1 MNLFIDLFVQLS
13 LDNRENWY
21 DTPIGKDP
29 LMNQENLQIMEF
41 LLSSKFTCGDKQ
53 VVSTML
59 LLIDCKQQGAKS
71 ISPHC
76 IYKKLFY
83 LLPPT
88 LVR

>member
-53 VVSTML
+53 VVSVTKHNAFTYWL
-59 LLIDCKQQGAKS
+59 QTAGC
-71 ISPHC
+71 
-76 IYKKLFY
+76 
-83 LLPPT
+83 
-88 LVR
+88 